1 MGKLGKI
8 LAPIAAVLAIALA
21 VASFFIYKGFQN
33 YQKRAA
39 NLAETVE
46 KTAKKLD
53 TGTNSGLTSGISYTA
68 PVPGT
73 GTKEDGSLS
82 YKNYKTDAAT
92 FEKHTGNVVKLAGD
106 VISQRDELAEAIQEM
121 TKTLGL
127 PSDTITVETLSSLE
141 SYKDLLILAKSYAE
155 AIRKKD
161 EVLAKTIQEVATSV
175 GANKA
180 VAASKKAPV
189 VKETKLAPAGEEG
202 EGAEAKTVK
211 TAVYDDS
218 QAKKDLAQIKENIM
232 LLQKRRQAYE
242 TAIKNLGK
250 VVTAYKF
257 KTNLNSIS
265 GKDFE
270 KVLLGLASDMG
281 EINKKLLEL
290 NTVKKQLQQE
300 KAKVQAAEKRIK
312 ELEAERDNLNKL
324 LKEANDLLDE
334 YGIRI
339 KQKPDLTEK
348 SQVDANIRG
357 KVIIDNAEWNY
368 VVIDL
373 GRKEVVPDI
382 EVIISNNGK
391 YLASGKIK
399 KVEKDTCVVEL
410 SMRKANSSL
419 KGATVII
426 SDSLGKEEPAKSK
439 DEQ

>member
-53 TGTNSGLTSGISYTA
+53 TGTNSGLSSGISYTA

-82 YKNYKTDAAT
+82 YKEFKTDSAK
-92 FEKHTGNVVKLAGD
+92 FEKQTGNVVKLAGD

-127 PSDTITVETLSSLE
+127 PNDTITVETLSSLE

-161 EVLAKTIQEVATSV
+161 NELAKTVQEVAAAV

-189 VKETKLAPAGEEG
+189 IKETKLAPTGEEG
-202 EGAEAKTVK
+202 EEAEAKTVK
-211 TAVYDDS
+211 TAVYDS
-218 QAKKDLAQIKENIM
+218 QAKDLAQIKENIA
-232 LLQKRRQAYE
+232 LLQKRKQAYE
-242 TAIKNLGK
+242 NAIKNLGK
-250 VVTAYKF
+250 FVTAYKF

-270 KVLLGLASDMG
+270 KVLSGLTSDMG

-300 KAKVQAAEKRIK
+300 KAKVQAAEKKIK
-312 ELEAERDNLNKL
+312 ALEAEKEELSKQ

-334 YGIRI
+334 HGIRI
-339 KQKPDLTEK
+339 KQKPDLAEK
-348 SQVDANIRG
+348 SQVDASVKGR
-357 KVIIDNAEWNY
+357 VLIDNKEWNY
-368 VVIDL
+368 VVVDL
-373 GRKEVVPDI
+373 GKKEVVLDI
-382 EVIISNNGK
+382 EVIISNNGE

-399 KVEKDTCVVEL
+399 KVEKDTCLVEL
-410 SMRKANSSL
+410 SMRKEGVAL
-419 KGATVII
+419 KGAEVII

>member
-53 TGTNSGLTSGISYTA
+53 TGTNSGLASGISYTA

-82 YKNYKTDAAT
+82 YKNFKTDAAA
-92 FEKHTGNVVKLAGD
+92 FEKQTGNVTKLAGD

-127 PSDTITVETLSSLE
+127 PNDNITVETLSSVE
-141 SYKDLLILAKSYAE
+141 SYKDLLLLAKSYAE

-161 EVLAKTIQEVATSV
+161 NELAKTVQEVAAAV

-189 VKETKLAPAGEEG
+189 IKETKLAPAGEEGEG

-211 TAVYDDS
+211 TAVYDS
-218 QAKKDLAQIKENIM
+218 QAKDLAQIKENIALM
-232 LLQKRRQAYE
+232 QKRRQAYE

-300 KAKVQAAEKRIK
+300 KAKVQAAENKIK
-312 ELEAERDNLNKL
+312 ALEAEKEEISKQ
-324 LKEANDLLDE
+324 LKEANSLLDE
-334 YGIRI
+334 HGIRI

-348 SQVDANIRG
+348 SQVDANIKG
-357 KVIIDNAEWNY
+357 KLLIDNKEWNY
-368 VVIDL
+368 VIVDL
-373 GRKEVVPDI
+373 GKKEVVQDL
-382 EVIISNNGK
+382 EVIISNNGE
-391 YLASGKIK
+391 YLASGKIRQ
-399 KVEKDTCVVEL
+399 VEKDICLVEL
-410 SMRKANSSL
+410 SLRKEGAML
-419 KGATVII
+419 TDATVII

>member
-53 TGTNSGLTSGISYTA
+53 TGTNSGLASGISYTA

-82 YKNYKTDAAT
+82 YKNFKTDSAT
-92 FEKHTGNVVKLAGD
+92 FEKQTGNVVKLAGD
-106 VISQRDELAEAIQEM
+106 VINQRDELAEAIQEM
-121 TKTLGL
+121 TKVLGL
-127 PSDTITVETLSSLE
+127 PGDTITVETLSSVE

-161 EVLAKTIQEVATSV
+161 NELAKTVQEVAAAV

-189 VKETKLAPAGEEG
+189 IKEEKQQPAEG
-202 EGAEAKTVK
+202 EGEEAAEAKTVK
-211 TAVYDDS
+211 KAVYDS
-218 QAKKDLAQIKENIM
+218 QAKDLAQIKENIV
-232 LLQKRRQAYE
+232 LLQKRKQAYE
-242 TAIKNLGK
+242 AAIKNLGK

-257 KTNLNSIS
+257 KTNLNNIS

-281 EINKKLLEL
+281 EINKKLIEL

-300 KAKVQAAEKRIK
+300 KAKVQAAEKKIK
-312 ELEAERDNLNKL
+312 ALEAEKAELSKL

-334 YGIRI
+334 HGIRV

-348 SQVDANIRG
+348 SQVDANIKG
-357 KVIIDNAEWNY
+357 KVLIDNNEWNY
-368 VVIDL
+368 VVVDL
-373 GRKEVVPDI
+373 GKKEVVLDL
-382 EVIISNNGK
+382 EVIISNNGE

-399 KVEKDTCVVEL
+399 KVDKDTCLVEL
-410 SMRKANSSL
+410 SMRKEGAAL

-426 SDSLGKEEPAKSK
+426 SDSLGKEEPAKSN

>member
-1 MGKLGKI
+1 MGKLGRI

-39 NLAETVE
+39 NLAETVD

-53 TGTNSGLTSGISYTA
+53 TGSNSGLTSGITYTA

-82 YKNYKTDAAT
+82 YKSFKTDAST
-92 FEKHTGNVVKLAGD
+92 FEKQTGNVVKLAGD
-106 VISQRDELAEAIQEM
+106 VISQRDEMAEAIQEM

-127 PSDTITVETLSSLE
+127 PNDTITVETLSSLE
-141 SYKDLLILAKSYAE
+141 SYKDLLVLAKSYAE

-161 EVLAKTIQEVATSV
+161 QELAKTVQDVAASV
-175 GANKA
+175 SANKA
-180 VAASKKAPV
+180 VAASKKQPV
-189 VKETKLAPAGEEG
+189 IKETKLAPAGEEG
-202 EGAEAKTVK
+202 EEAEAKTVK
-211 TAVYDDS
+211 TAVYDS
-218 QAKKDLAQIKENIM
+218 QAKDLAQIKENIG

-242 TAIKNLGK
+242 TAIKNLSK

-257 KTNLNSIS
+257 KTNLNGIG

-270 KVLLGLASDMG
+270 KILLSLASDMG
-281 EINKKLLEL
+281 EINKRLVEL

-300 KAKVQAAEKRIK
+300 KAKVQAAEKKIK
-312 ELEAERDNLNKL
+312 ALEAEKEELRKL

-334 YGIRI
+334 HGIRV
-339 KQKPDLTEK
+339 KQKPDLTDK
-348 SQVDANIRG
+348 SQVDASVKG
-357 KVIIDNAEWNY
+357 TVIIDNDEWNY
-368 VVIDL
+368 VVVDL
-373 GRKEVVPDI
+373 GRKEVVPDLD
-382 EVIISNNGK
+382 VIVSSNGE

-399 KVEKDTCVVEL
+399 KVEKDTCLVEL
-410 SMRKANSSL
+410 SMRKPDTSL
-419 KGATVII
+419 KGATIII
-426 SDSLGKEEPAKSK
+426 SDSLGKEEAKSK

>member
-8 LAPIAAVLAIALA
+8 LAPISAVLAIALA

-82 YKNYKTDAAT
+82 YKNFKTDSAA
-92 FEKHTGNVVKLAGD
+92 FEKQTGNVVKLAGD

-127 PSDTITVETLSSLE
+127 PNDTITVETLSSVE

-161 EVLAKTIQEVATSV
+161 NELAKTVQEVAAAV

-189 VKETKLAPAGEEG
+189 IKETKLAPEGEEG
-202 EGAEAKTVK
+202 EQAEAKTVK
-211 TAVYDDS
+211 TAVYDS
-218 QAKKDLAQIKENIM
+218 QAKDLAQIKENIV

-257 KTNLNSIS
+257 KTNLNNIS

-300 KAKVQAAEKRIK
+300 KAKVQAAEKKIK
-312 ELEAERDNLNKL
+312 ALEAEKAELSKL

-334 YGIRI
+334 HGIRV

-348 SQVDANIRG
+348 SQVDTSIKG
-357 KVIIDNAEWNY
+357 QVLIDNSEWNY
-368 VVIDL
+368 VVVDL
-373 GRKEVVPDI
+373 GKKEVVLDL
-382 EVIISNNGK
+382 EVIISNNGE
-391 YLASGKIK
+391 YLASGIIK
-399 KVEKDTCVVEL
+399 KVEKYTCLVEL
-410 SMRKANSSL
+410 SMRKEGAML

-426 SDSLGKEEPAKSK
+426 SDNLGKEAPAKSN

>member
-1 MGKLGKI
+1 MGKLGRI

-53 TGTNSGLTSGISYTA
+53 TGTNSGLTSGITYTA

-82 YKNYKTDAAT
+82 YKTFKNDGAT
-92 FEKHTGNVVKLAGD
+92 FEKHTGNVVKLAGN
-106 VISQRDELAEAIQEM
+106 VINQRDELAEAIQEM
-121 TKTLGL
+121 TKALGL
-127 PSDTITVETLSSLE
+127 PGDTITVETLSSLE
-141 SYKDLLILAKSYAE
+141 SYNDLLILAKSYAE
-155 AIRKKD
+155 AVRKKD
-161 EVLAKTIQEVATSV
+161 NELAKTVQEVAAAV

-189 VKETKLAPAGEEG
+189 IKEEKQQPAEG
-202 EGAEAKTVK
+202 EGEEAAEAKTVK
-211 TAVYDDS
+211 KAVYDS
-218 QAKKDLAQIKENIM
+218 QAKDLGQIKENIG

-257 KTNLNSIS
+257 KANLNGIG

-270 KVLLGLASDMG
+270 KVLMGLAADMG

-300 KAKVQAAEKRIK
+300 KAKVQAAEKKIK
-312 ELEAERDNLNKL
+312 ELEAEKAEISKL

-334 YGIRI
+334 HGIRV
-339 KQKPDLTEK
+339 KQKPDLTDK
-348 SQVDANIRG
+348 TQVDASTKG
-357 KVIIDNAEWNY
+357 TVIIDNDEWNY
-368 VVIDL
+368 VVVDL
-373 GRKEVVPDI
+373 GKKEVVPDL
-382 EVIISNNGK
+382 EVIVSNNGE

-399 KVEKDTCVVEL
+399 KVEKDTCLVEL
-410 SMRKANSSL
+410 SMRKPNTSL

-426 SDSLGKEEPAKSK
+426 SDSLGKDAPVKSK

>member
-1 MGKLGKI
+1 M
-8 LAPIAAVLAIALA
+8 
-21 VASFFIYKGFQN
+21 
-33 YQKRAA
+33 
-39 NLAETVE
+39 
-46 KTAKKLD
+46 
-53 TGTNSGLTSGISYTA
+53 
-68 PVPGT
+68 
-73 GTKEDGSLS
+73 
-82 YKNYKTDAAT
+82 
-92 FEKHTGNVVKLAGD
+92 
-106 VISQRDELAEAIQEM
+106 
-121 TKTLGL
+121 
-127 PSDTITVETLSSLE
+127 
-141 SYKDLLILAKSYAE
+141 
-155 AIRKKD
+155 
-161 EVLAKTIQEVATSV
+161 
-175 GANKA
+175 
-180 VAASKKAPV
+180 
-189 VKETKLAPAGEEG
+189 
-202 EGAEAKTVK
+202 
-211 TAVYDDS
+211 
-218 QAKKDLAQIKENIM
+218 
-232 LLQKRRQAYE
+232 
-242 TAIKNLGK
+242 
-250 VVTAYKF
+250 
-257 KTNLNSIS
+257 
-265 GKDFE
+265 
-270 KVLLGLASDMG
+270 LLGLASDMG

-373 GRKEVVPDI
+373 GRKEVVPDL

>member
-1 MGKLGKI
+1 MGKLGRI

-46 KTAKKLD
+46 KSAKKLD

-82 YKNYKTDAAT
+82 YKNFKSDAAT
-92 FEKHTGNVVKLAGD
+92 FEKQTGNVVKLAGN
-106 VISQRDELAEAIQEM
+106 VITQRDELAEAIQEM

-127 PSDTITVETLSSLE
+127 PNDTITVEALSSLE

-161 EVLAKTIQEVATSV
+161 IELAKTVQEVAASV

-189 VKETKLAPAGEEG
+189 IKETKLAPAGEEG
-202 EGAEAKTVK
+202 GEEAEAKTVK
-211 TAVYDDS
+211 TAVYDS
-218 QAKKDLAQIKENIM
+218 QAKDLAQIKENIG

-257 KTNLNSIS
+257 KANLNSIS

-270 KVLLGLASDMG
+270 KVLVGLAADMG
-281 EINKKLLEL
+281 EINKRLLEL

-300 KAKVQAAEKRIK
+300 KAKVQAAEKKIK
-312 ELEAERDNLNKL
+312 TLEAEKEDLRKM

-334 YGIRI
+334 HGIRI
-339 KQKPDLTEK
+339 KQKPDLTDK
-348 SQVDANIRG
+348 SQVDPSIKG
-357 KVIIDNAEWNY
+357 KVIIDNSEWNY
-368 VVIDL
+368 VVVDL
-373 GRKEVVPDI
+373 GKKEVVPDI
-382 EVIISNNGK
+382 DVIISYNK
-391 YLASGKIK
+391 EYLASGKIK
-399 KVEKDTCVVEL
+399 KVEKDICLVEVNL
-410 SMRKANSSL
+410 CKTNFSL
-419 KGATVII
+419 EGATVII
-426 SDSLGKEEPAKSK
+426 SDSLGKVEPAKSK